1 MKKIFALLLA
11 LAMVFAFFSCGKVQ
25 EEAVTV
31 RMIALKGPTGMG
43 VSKLMADNDDG
54 KTKNK
59 YNFTIAAAPTEVS
72 AAVIGEKVD
81 FAAMPVN
88 LASVLINK
96 GADISLVAVN
106 TLGVLYVLENG
117 NEVTDIA
124 SLKGKTI
131 YSTGAGAT
139 PQYVLEYILEKN
151 GIDPKK
157 DVEITYYTDH
167 AELATLMA
175 TGKIEIAMLPE
186 PNVTTV
192 MVKNSSVRKALDL
205 TEEWEKATAAKGEK
219 TSLAQGCLIVRTEF
233 LEAHPN
239 AVKAFLAAYKESV
252 DFVNGNTEKAAQMI
266 ADAGIVPNA
275 QIAAKAL
282 PNCNIVYMT
291 GDEMIKTA
299 KANFDVLFKAD
310 PTSVGGAMPGD
321 DLYYTGK

>member
-54 KTKNK
+54 ATKNK

-139 PQYVLEYILEKN
+139 PQSGRRHQSERS
-151 GIDPKK
+151 DAHPR
-157 DVEITYYTDH
+157 
-167 AELATLMA
+167 
-175 TGKIEIAMLPE
+175 TGGGE
-186 PNVTTV
+186 P
-192 MVKNSSVRKALDL
+192 
-205 TEEWEKATAAKGEK
+205 ATAA
-219 TSLAQGCLIVRTEF
+219 
-233 LEAHPN
+233 
-239 AVKAFLAAYKESV
+239 
-252 DFVNGNTEKAAQMI
+252 
-266 ADAGIVPNA
+266 
-275 QIAAKAL
+275 
-282 PNCNIVYMT
+282 
-291 GDEMIKTA
+291 
-299 KANFDVLFKAD
+299 
-310 PTSVGGAMPGD
+310 
-321 DLYYTGK
+321 